1 MAPKYKLI
9 YFNLRGLGEP
19 IRFLFLY
26 GGIEFEDIRIEF
38 EDWPKVKESTPYGK
52 LPYIDVDGKRI
63 TQSTAI
69 ARYVAKL
76 VGLVGKDD
84 LEDLEID
91 SVVDTLIDL
100 KDVQVAYYYE
110 EDETIKQKKKKEIAV
125 NETVPQFLSKLDAR
139 VKENGGYFVGG
150 KLTWADIYFA
160 AYHETTNLFA
170 GENVIGKYPHLLA
183 VADKVYAIP
192 AIKAWIAK
200 RPVTHH

>member
-1 MAPKYKLI
+1 MAPKYKLT
-9 YFNLRGLGEP
+9 YFNLRGIGEP

-26 GGIEFEDIRIEF
+26 GGIDFEDIRIEL

-63 TQSTAI
+63 TQATAI

-91 SVVDTLIDL
+91 SVVDTIVDL
-100 KDVQVAYYYE
+100 KNVLVEYYFE
-110 EDETIKQKKKKEIAV
+110 KDEAIKQKKKDIAV
-125 NETVPQFLSKLDAR
+125 KETVPQFLSKLDAR
-139 VKENGGYFVGG
+139 LKENGGYFVGG
-150 KLTWADIYFA
+150 KLTWADVYFA
-160 AYHETTNLFA
+160 AGHETINDIV
-170 GENVIGKYPHLLA
+170 GDNVVEKYPHLQALA
-183 VADKVYAIP
+183 EKVQAFP

-200 RPVTHH
+200 RPITCR